1 MSKILNMMRDMDFD
15 KIQHIDQ
22 LPKKPFIITELV
34 ELKQFIQPLT
44 SEEKFNLFE
53 SIKTDGI
60 RDPLILWKREED
72 HVIIDGHNRYEA
84 IQKMGIK
91 DYPWIE
97 KDFQS
102 LEEAKDWMILN
113 QFSRRNL
120 NAKQLKY
127 YRGLLYNR
135 MKKKHGTNQYS
146 KGVENF
152 STPKN
157 KASEQIAQEQ
167 GVSEK
172 TIRNDG
178 LYQIG
183 LDLWNEKEPG
193 IKEAVLS
200 GKKKISDAKIRE
212 WATGL
217 ADEAPKENAN
227 TLFMKKIERAIR
239 TLVKAEEEGLLS
251 EDQKSEIVRLFK

>member
-22 LPKKPFIITELV
+22 LPKKPFIITELM

-44 SEEKFNLFE
+44 PEEKFNLFE

-84 IQKMGIK
+84 IQKLGIK

-135 MKKKHGTNQYS
+135 MKKE
-146 KGVENF
+146 KGGDYTSVSYGKNF
-152 STPKN
+152 PLAQRT
-157 KASEQIAQEQ
+157 SEQIAKEQ
-167 GVSEK
+167 GVTEK

-178 LYQIG
+178 LYQAG
-183 LDLWNEKEPG
+183 LDQMELKEPG

-200 GKKKISDAKIRE
+200 GKKKISDAKIRK
-212 WATGL
+212 WAFGVP
-217 ADEAPKENAN
+217 EENQKEKSKHAFLKKVEKAIQ
-227 TLFMKKIERAIR
+227 TLEQAKK
-239 TLVKAEEEGLLS
+239 EGILNS
-251 EDQKSEIVRLFK
+251 EQKDKINFLFA